1 MRRELTLRQR
11 RIMIYFVEATQQLIQ
26 AEGLEKL
33 TIRKIAAKA
42 GYNSATLYNYF
53 SDLNHLV
60 LFGSVCYLREYVEEL
75 TKSLRP
81 EMNALESFR
90 TIYRC
95 FNDIA
100 FRYPHIFHNLF
111 YGKHSTDLGN
121 VLECYYHELF
131 PEELRGLSPRMREM
145 LVYGTMSERDSVSV
159 GAMVAEGFLAAD
171 KADIT
176 KSLIIDVH
184 QTFLYEAAI
193 RGEGLDLKA
202 HRAQFE
208 RLFEYVL
215 EQGRAK

>member
-1 MRRELTLRQR
+1 MERELTLRQR
-11 RIMIYFVEATQQLIQ
+11 RIMIYFIEATQQLIQ
-26 AEGLEKL
+26 TEGLEKL

-75 TKSLRP
+75 TNSLRP
-81 EMNALESFR
+81 EMNALENFQ

-111 YGKHSTDLGN
+111 YGKNSAALGD

-145 LVYGTMSERDSVSV
+145 LVHGTMSERDSISIN
-159 GAMVAEGFLAAD
+159 AMVAEGFLAPE
-171 KADIT
+171 KAEVT
-176 KSLIIDVH
+176 KQLIIDVH
-184 QTFLYEAAI
+184 QTFLYEAAV
-193 RGEGLDLKA
+193 RGESLDLQA

-208 RLFEYVL
+208 KLFAYIL
-215 EQGRAK
+215 EQGR